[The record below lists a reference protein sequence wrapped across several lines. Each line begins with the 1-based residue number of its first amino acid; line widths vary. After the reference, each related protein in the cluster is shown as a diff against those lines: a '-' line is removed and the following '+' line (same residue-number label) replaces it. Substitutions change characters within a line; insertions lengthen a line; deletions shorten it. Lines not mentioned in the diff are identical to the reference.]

1 MYIGHHVKCPL
12 FLPEFNKN
20 ILSLMD
26 FRDTLKYR
34 IKKILLFGGD
44 LFQADGLADGQ
55 TDRHDEANTRFS
67 QFCERVRRVVIVRR
81 DGVSTRA
88 IYNNLLST
96 YRSLSQV
103 DGSKTKTYWES
114 ILLPSV
120 NPSKSLH
127 MPLCSPQIQ
136 NVLTSAVTGLKITA

>member
-1 MYIGHHVKCPL
+1 MYIGRHVKCPL
-12 FLPEFNKN
+12 FLPDFNKN
-20 ILSLMD
+20 LLSLMD
-26 FRDTLKYR
+26 FQDTLKYR
-34 IKKILLFGGD
+34 NKKILPFGGE
-44 LFQADGLADGQ
+44 LFHADGQ

-67 QFCERVRRVVIVRR
+67 QFCESVRRVVRVRR

-96 YRSLSQV
+96 CRSLSEV

-120 NPSKSLH
+120 NPSHIVKSVH

-136 NVLTSAVTGLKITA
+136 NVLTSAVKGLKITA